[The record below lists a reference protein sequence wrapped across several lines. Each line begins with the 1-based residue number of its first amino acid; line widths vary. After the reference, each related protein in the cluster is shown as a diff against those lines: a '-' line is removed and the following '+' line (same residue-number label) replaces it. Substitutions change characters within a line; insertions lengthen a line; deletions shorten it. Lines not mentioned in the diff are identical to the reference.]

1 MSFTQRKSDKYYRLV
16 LLKRPLE
23 RYSLYFLLLL
33 NKFTPENI
41 KSYIL
46 TKNPKQNE
54 SKIYLIVHRCSL
66 YAVHNS

>member
-1 MSFTQRKSDKYYRLV
+1 MLLTFDDKYYRLV
-16 LLKRPLE
+16 LLKRSWE

-46 TKNPKQNE
+46 TKKQKQNE
-54 SKIYLIVHRCSL
+54 
-66 YAVHNS
+66 N